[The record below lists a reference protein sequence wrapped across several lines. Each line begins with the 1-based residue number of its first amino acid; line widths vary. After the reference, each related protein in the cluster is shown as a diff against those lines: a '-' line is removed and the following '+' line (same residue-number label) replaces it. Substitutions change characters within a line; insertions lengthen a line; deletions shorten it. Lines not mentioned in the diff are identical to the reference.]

1 MIDLTE
7 LRSIIDD
14 ELADISVTKALKM
27 ATLDQIFTPRNS
39 IWTIFKQNWMRF
51 TTVFSVMVLVLTLGL
66 NALSN
71 HTEPEQVLIKS
82 EPYIMQ
88 VQINKISNT
97 PITNDVKEK
106 ENSEHHNEIPEET
119 EENLPE

>member
-27 ATLDQIFTPRNS
+27 ATLDQIFKPRNS